1 MRKIFIS
8 TPMQGK
14 EREEILEEQQRL
26 LDIAAKE
33 LECEVELVPSFLDGE
48 EYRNSP
54 LLCLAVSLRR
64 MADADLVVFGRG
76 WKEARGCRI
85 EHICAEEYK
94 IPFLE
99 EGSAMT
105 NDATREYYESG
116 QPKYERLPDG
126 TTREWH
132 ENGQMAY
139 EGLPDGTRRYWHK
152 NGQLEYERLP
162 DGTTREWY
170 ENGQMAYETLLNGTV
185 ILP

>member
-33 LECEVELVPSFLDGE
+33 LKCEVELVPSFLDGE

-99 EGSAMT
+99 EVT
-105 NDATREYYESG
+105 
-116 QPKYERLPDG
+116 P
-126 TTREWH
+126 
-132 ENGQMAY
+132 
-139 EGLPDGTRRYWHK
+139 
-152 NGQLEYERLP
+152 
-162 DGTTREWY
+162 
-170 ENGQMAYETLLNGTV
+170 
-185 ILP
+185 